1 MGAICRLTKSTSSHM
16 GTTGWRTGTTVSGKT
31 LAAAFAAS
39 SRIAT
44 LVAVQ
49 HPKRGDVSFP
59 PPGAEGTA
67 LRKRGPRHRF
77 ARSTLFAILELK
89 LLQPPLNLG
98 DGPRFL
104 EQVAQGVPF
113 FLGELDAHVAL
124 PKPKRELRW
133 PLLLGPRHEE
143 MPTVPRTRG
152 RPSFEHGVKLGQV
165 GIPGIEITHPAH
177 RSEVNIHTQFRTGI
191 RRERQLQ
198 LIGLQLISQDNSS
211 AKIILVVAC

>member
-1 MGAICRLTKSTSSHM
+1 M

-67 LRKRGPRHRF
+67 LRRRGVHRPF
-77 ARSTLFAILELK
+77 AQLTLFAIFQLK

-104 EQVAQGVPF
+104 EQVTKGVPF
-113 FLGELDAHVAL
+113 LLGELDAYIAL
-124 PKPKRELRW
+124 PEPKHEVRW
-133 PLLLGPRHEE
+133 
-143 MPTVPRTRG
+143 
-152 RPSFEHGVKLGQV
+152 
-165 GIPGIEITHPAH
+165 
-177 RSEVNIHTQFRTGI
+177 
-191 RRERQLQ
+191 
-198 LIGLQLISQDNSS
+198 
-211 AKIILVVAC
+211 

>member
-67 LRKRGPRHRF
+67 LPRRGANHRF
-77 ARSTLFAILELK
+77 VRSTLFAILELK
-89 LLQPPLNLG
+89 LLQPALNFR
-98 DGPRFL
+98 DCPRPL
-104 EQVAQGVPF
+104 EQFAQGLPF
-113 FLGELDAHVAL
+113 LLGELDAHIAL
-124 PKPKRELRW
+124 P
-133 PLLLGPRHEE
+133 
-143 MPTVPRTRG
+143 
-152 RPSFEHGVKLGQV
+152 
-165 GIPGIEITHPAH
+165 
-177 RSEVNIHTQFRTGI
+177 
-191 RRERQLQ
+191 
-198 LIGLQLISQDNSS
+198 
-211 AKIILVVAC
+211 